1 MPCQFLLYK
10 EVNQLYVYIY
20 PLPVGPPSL
29 HPTPLGHHRSPSWTP
44 CAIQQLPTS
53 YLFYPQSAEERER
66 GVHGLI
72 SLFSCN
78 WGRNKKWTNGEHYD
92 RRVCLMESLFNAFVM
107 MIHEKGSIWNAA
119 VVWSQLSSSPQQNF
133 CSENRLKRNV
143 WICFQWLLLGMGE
156 VLYANTVCC
165 HESVILVESRVPCVV
180 LEWPFRLVWTAKV
193 WLCDGH
199 GLPWKENRL
208 SASKSLVS
216 VTQLCLTLCDPMD
229 CSLPGSSVH
238 GIFQAR
244 ILEWVAISYSRG
256 SSQPRDWTR
265 VSCTACRLFT
275 FWTTKVKWK
284 SLSRV
289 RLFVIPWTIL
299 SMEFFRPEYWSG

>member
-1 MPCQFLLYK
+1 
-10 EVNQLYVYIY
+10 
-20 PLPVGPPSL
+20 
-29 HPTPLGHHRSPSWTP
+29 
-44 CAIQQLPTS
+44 
-53 YLFYPQSAEERER
+53 
-66 GVHGLI
+66 
-72 SLFSCN
+72 
-78 WGRNKKWTNGEHYD
+78 
-92 RRVCLMESLFNAFVM
+92 

-119 VVWSQLSSSPQQNF
+119 AVWSQLSSSPQQNF

-143 WICFQWLLLGMGE
+143 WICFQWLLLGMGG

-165 HESVILVESRVPCVV
+165 HESVILVESRALCVV
-180 LEWPFRLVWTAKV
+180 LGWLFRLVWTAKV

-208 SASKSLVS
+208 SAGRSLAS
-216 VTQLCLTLCDPMD
+216 VAQLCLTLCDPMD

-244 ILEWVAISYSRG
+244 ILEWVAISYSRW
-256 SSQPRDWTR
+256 SSQPRDRTR

-284 SLSRV
+284 SLSCV
-289 RLFVIPWTIL
+289 RLFVTPWTIQ